1 MSASKES
8 VNVSRSY
15 EPVPEDC
22 VKALALLLRVP
33 VHNKATRPAPEPD
46 GCNDAAIVRNME
58 GGESCRAAPR

>member
-15 EPVPEDC
+15 EPVSEDC

-33 VHNKATRPAPEPD
+33 VHNKAARPAPEPD
-46 GCNDAAIVRNME
+46 GCDGTKSKEDSANGIL
-58 GGESCRAAPR
+58 SH